1 MTYHH
6 FINVAA
12 LAFAPYWIF
21 YKARISAQSE
31 TKSIL
36 MGAGFYL
43 FAQFLELITLATF
56 VSGGSGGQTTL
67 NGSGSLLHI
76 VQSRLIGLIHV
87 AGLVVA
93 LAVRHN
99 YPRTQVAYGWA
110 LSSALL
116 SRLFPL
122 WNGAKSLQWS
132 FAQIVSAIDCNIDLL
147 DTLTISVL
155 VAKTAR
161 DLKKSPRKLLMNPK
175 SAALILLLRVVLPML
190 TSTFLTDLWF
200 GAVAIRLAM
209 SVFVSFVASS
219 IFPDI
224 SKEDKSD

>member
-67 NGSGSLLHI
+67 NGAGSLLHI
-76 VQSRLIGLIHV
+76 VQVMSPFVIIYSLVLNWNRL
-87 AGLVVA
+87 A
-93 LAVRHN
+93 
-99 YPRTQVAYGWA
+99 T
-110 LSSALL
+110 
-116 SRLFPL
+116 FP
-122 WNGAKSLQWS
+122 
-132 FAQIVSAIDCNIDLL
+132 I
-147 DTLTISVL
+147 L
-155 VAKTAR
+155 VAVTAHR
-161 DLKKSPRKLLMNPK
+161 THPRCW
-175 SAALILLLRVVLPML
+175 AGGG
-190 TSTFLTDLWF
+190 F
-200 GAVAIRLAM
+200 GGA
-209 SVFVSFVASS
+209 
-219 IFPDI
+219 P
-224 SKEDKSD
+224 

>member
-76 VQSRLIGLIHV
+76 VQV
-87 AGLVVA
+87 M
-93 LAVRHN
+93 
-99 YPRTQVAYGWA
+99 
-110 LSSALL
+110 LSSCTFTFCVGIAT
-116 SRLFPL
+116 RPFP
-122 WNGAKSLQWS
+122 
-132 FAQIVSAIDCNIDLL
+132 I
-147 DTLTISVL
+147 L
-155 VAKTAR
+155 VAVTAHR
-161 DLKKSPRKLLMNPK
+161 THPRCW
-175 SAALILLLRVVLPML
+175 AGGG
-190 TSTFLTDLWF
+190 F
-200 GAVAIRLAM
+200 GGA
-209 SVFVSFVASS
+209 
-219 IFPDI
+219 P
-224 SKEDKSD
+224 

>member
-1 MTYHH
+1 M
-6 FINVAA
+6 
-12 LAFAPYWIF
+12 
-21 YKARISAQSE
+21 
-31 TKSIL
+31 
-36 MGAGFYL
+36 
-43 FAQFLELITLATF
+43 ELCSNSQVEWCCRVLNCATC
-56 VSGGSGGQTTL
+56 SS
-67 NGSGSLLHI
+67 SL
-76 VQSRLIGLIHV
+76 
-87 AGLVVA
+87 
-93 LAVRHN
+93 
-99 YPRTQVAYGWA
+99 T
-110 LSSALL
+110 
-116 SRLFPL
+116 F
-122 WNGAKSLQWS
+122 
-132 FAQIVSAIDCNIDLL
+132 FSAIDCNIDLL

-200 GAVAIRLAM
+200 ETLFCIILDRVVTPSCRFGAVAIRLAM